1 MVQRRWRGFE
11 SRTTHAWWESVQY
24 TDRNV
29 HTNITLLIESSI
41 SLHFVWISRT
51 IILKILSRK
60 DSYEIYK
67 KKFIPRERERKR
79 GEKKRSTTIL
89 ILRLSPSFSLTTLIR
104 IKTQRKYCH
113 YWKTHWK
120 CMTFYTQH
128 MVFDLSTTGSSSSS
142 SFHPRSCP
150 SSSSSSPPS
159 VHLRPLSRLYTDNP
173 W

>member
-1 MVQRRWRGFE
+1 MVQRRWRGLD

-67 KKFIPRERERKR
+67 KKFIPREREKERKK
-79 GEKKRSTTIL
+79 EKKHDNFNFALKPIVFAHNPYQNQNTEKIL
-89 ILRLSPSFSLTTLIR
+89 PLLKNTLKMHDVLHTAYGVRPLHHRKLLQLVISSPLLSLLLLLLPSL
-104 IKTQRKYCH
+104 C
-113 YWKTHWK
+113 
-120 CMTFYTQH
+120 
-128 MVFDLSTTGSSSSS
+128 
-142 SFHPRSCP
+142 PP
-150 SSSSSSPPS
+150 SSPFAS
-159 VHLRPLSRLYTDNP
+159 VYR
-173 W
+173 